1 MSFLKCVAIVLV
13 MSLLSLAAVCLG
25 IASPEVPAIT
35 FGLCAV
41 AWLARGATGGWETD
55 AARQRREIAFGL
67 LTLFVLAGAYAH
79 PIYVRL
85 VIGWILFLNDV
96 LGKIRVDPWALAL
109 GFATLT
115 LFACGVEAFGRF
127 GLSAPR
133 RWRTRW
139 TLAIVAVPIL
149 MFVAGLCAVGIL
161 SRANALWQLR
171 DAPDR
176 GAYR

>member
-1 MSFLKCVAIVLV
+1 MIIFKCIAIVLV
-13 MSLLSLAAVCLG
+13 MSLFAVVAACLG
-25 IASPEVPAIT
+25 LASPEVPAIT
-35 FGLCAV
+35 LGLSAV
-41 AWLARGATGGWETD
+41 AWLARGATGGWESD
-55 AARQRREIAFGL
+55 AAQRRREIAFGL
-67 LTLFVLAGAYAH
+67 LTVFVLAGAYAH

-85 VIGWILFLNDV
+85 VIGWILFLSDV

-115 LFACGVEAFGRF
+115 LFACGLEAFGRF